1 MSSLVPDCKVP
12 VTARNCKPGIQ
23 VFRNKDWEW
32 GTEDHKDGHPGYGF
46 LKECFEFEWANV
58 QWNGGV
64 FSRARIGS
72 SGKHDL
78 CVVSRKTEEIVS
90 GL

>member
-1 MSSLVPDCKVP
+1 MLVQGCDVP
-12 VTARNCKPGIQ
+12 VTTRNCKPGIQ

-32 GTEDHKDGHPGYGF
+32 GTEDYKDGHPGYGF
-46 LKECFEFEWANV
+46 VKQCLEFEWANV

-64 FSRARIGS
+64 LGRARIGS

-78 CVVSRKTEEIVS
+78 CIVSRQTEDIIS
-90 GL
+90 GLR